1 MTNRAYEMVKGFMA
15 TRRREPLGEQ
25 GVLSTG
31 PPSTMAAMPRTTRTT
46 GRAAFL
52 QLLVDEGVTH
62 LFGNPGTT
70 ELAIMEVVPEFP
82 QLDFVL
88 GLQESVV
95 MAMADGYCR
104 ASGRLA
110 AANVHVMPGLG
121 NAMGA
126 LYNAKFS
133 GSAVILTAGQQEQG
147 HGLLE
152 PMLYE
157 PLVQVAQPLVKWAVE
172 VTRAAD
178 LPRIIHRAAK
188 IALTPPT
195 GPVFLSLPGD
205 VLDESIDLEM
215 GRPVRVDA
223 AARPSDAALA
233 QIAEMLVSAKHP
245 AILAGQE
252 LATRDA
258 FAEATELAGILGA
271 AVFQSSIPYSAQFPT
286 GHPAFMGALTR
297 QQKQVRATL
306 EPYDLLL
313 VLGADLLRMSVYS
326 PVEPLPENLPVIHI
340 SERPHELGKNYR
352 TDVAVQADVKQTLLS
367 LLPLLR
373 KQRPAA
379 APQRIAELKPKNW
392 SAQRDQARI
401 EAMHA
406 AETTPIDPQYL
417 MLRFSETLPRD
428 AIVIDEALVSSF
440 SIFKFLTM
448 RGPRDFYGLA
458 SGGLGFAIPGAVGI
472 ALAQPGRPIAVMV
485 GDGSAMYS
493 IQGLWT
499 AAQRKLPITYVIA
512 NNRGYRIIKERLVS
526 FRKTDKFVGMD
537 IRDPDLDFVALAQ
550 SFGLSARRVTDP
562 QDIAPA
568 LREGYSSGKPNLIDI
583 RVADGFGS

>member
-1 MTNRAYEMVKGFMA
+1 MKK
-15 TRRREPLGEQ
+15 
-25 GVLSTG
+25 
-31 PPSTMAAMPRTTRTT
+31 TT

-70 ELAIMEVVPEFP
+70 ELAIMEVVPDFP
-82 QLDFVL
+82 QLTFVL
-88 GLQESVV
+88 GLQEASVV
-95 MAMADGYCR
+95 AMADGYCR
-104 ASGRLA
+104 GSGRLA

-133 GSAVILTAGQQEQG
+133 GSPVILTAGQQEQG

-157 PLVQVAQPLVKWAVE
+157 PLVPVAQPLVKWAVE

-205 VLDESIDLEM
+205 VLDETLELDR

-223 AARPSDAALA
+223 AARPSDG
-233 QIAEMLVSAKHP
+233 MLFKITDLLLKAKRP
-245 AILAGQE
+245 AILAGHE

-258 FAEATELAGILGA
+258 FGEAGELAELLGA
-271 AVFQSSIPYSAQFPT
+271 AVFQSSIPYSAQFPSE
-286 GHPAFMGALTR
+286 HPAFTGALTR
-297 QQKQVRATL
+297 LQKQVRATL

-313 VLGADLLRMSVYS
+313 CLGADLLRMSVYS

-340 SERPHELGKNYR
+340 SERSAELGKNYR
-352 TDVAVQADVKQTLLS
+352 TDLAIQADVKETLRVLIQA
-367 LLPLLR
+367 LR
-373 KQRPAA
+373 QRWTPNQKVAA
-379 APQRIAELKPKNW
+379 QERLAEIRKNNW
-392 SAQRDQARI
+392 TAQRDQARV
-401 EAMHA
+401 EAMEA
-406 AETTPIDPQYL
+406 AEASPIDPKYL
-417 MLRFSETLPRD
+417 MLRFAEALPKD
-428 AIVIDEALVSSF
+428 AVVVDEGLVSSN
-440 SIFKFLTM
+440 SLLKVL
-448 RGPRDFYGLA
+448 PLRDRQSYYGLA
-458 SGGLGFAIPGAVGI
+458 SGGLGFAIPGAVGLSL
-472 ALAQPGRPIAVMV
+472 ALPGRPIAVMV

-499 AAQRKLPITYVIA
+499 AAHLKLPITYVIA
-512 NNRGYRIIKERLVS
+512 NNRSYRIIKERLVS
-526 FRKTDKFVGMD
+526 FRKTDRFTGMD
-537 IRDPDLDFVALAQ
+537 LREPEIDFVALAK
-550 SFGLSARRVTDP
+550 SMGLPARRISDP
-562 QDIAPA
+562 QDVSEA
-568 LREGYSSGKPNLIDI
+568 LKDSMKLGKPNLLDI
-583 RVADGFGS
+583 RVADGFGG